1 VVRWLAA
8 ELKELFAAYVE
19 AKQKH
24 NVLDYDDPLLY
35 WAQMMSDAA
44 IADDVG
50 GRFDHV
56 LVDEYQD
63 TNRLQ
68 SSVLLALK
76 PAWRGLTVV
85 GDDAQSIYSFR
96 VAMVRNIL
104 DFPEQFSPKAEIV
117 TLDRNY
123 RSTQPILS
131 AANGVI
137 DLARKR
143 FTKTYGPSALHRES
157 LAWLPYA
164 TRPTRP
170 RYIVEQILE
179 KREEGALLKQQAVL
193 FRTSSHSGPA
203 GGRTP

>member
-35 WAQMMSDAA
+35 WAQMMPDAA

-63 TNRLQ
+63 TN
-68 SSVLLALK
+68 
-76 PAWRGLTVV
+76 
-85 GDDAQSIYSFR
+85 
-96 VAMVRNIL
+96 
-104 DFPEQFSPKAEIV
+104 
-117 TLDRNY
+117 
-123 RSTQPILS
+123 
-131 AANGVI
+131 
-137 DLARKR
+137 
-143 FTKTYGPSALHRES
+143 HRES